1 MYYSYALCFLHSPS
15 KAVLVMT
22 NNVILSIIQASFG
35 IVMKCTSLGILKNN
49 KLIIINCSQS
59 LMFWVYIFRLCI
71 LSLITI
77 SIEKKCHT
85 YVCELLGLVRVE
97 ICLLP
102 YNILYYPFG
111 IGITFM
117 SCLCLRPK
125 CMGLGCLNWQFK
137 SNSWVYTTI
146 EFSWKV
152 YLFYN
157 GMPSHFSNDTMQW
170 IILCYH
176 VTYKQLYVCD
186 C

>member
-1 MYYSYALCFLHSPS
+1 MYCSYALCFLHSPS
-15 KAVLVMT
+15 KAVWVMT
-22 NNVILSIIQASFG
+22 NNVILSSIQASFG
-35 IVMKCTSLGILKNN
+35 IVMKCTSLGISKNN
-49 KLIIINCSQS
+49 PLKTALRVLCSGYIYFQVIYFIIDNHKY
-59 LMFWVYIFRLCI
+59 W
-71 LSLITI
+71 
-77 SIEKKCHT
+77 KKCHT

-111 IGITFM
+111 IGSTFM
-117 SCLCLRPK
+117 PCLCLRPK
-125 CMGLGCLNWQFK
+125 CMGCLNWQFK

-146 EFSWKV
+146 EYFWKV

-176 VTYKQLYVCD
+176 VTYMQLYVCD